1 MTYGFDANADQPTPA
16 AEVKNDLVRMPALP
30 DKPLEPPLEAR
41 PLVES
46 AGKEEGLHQTV
57 TGAVNSRIIVAA
69 GPVTLH
75 EKQPLT
81 VLAVS
86 EAELKVVR
94 EAWVS
99 QSSNGDQI
107 TVARDAADL
116 VLSGHSALA
125 VIAGPP
131 GTGKRTA
138 AIRALRQI
146 SLARPH
152 EGQPLALKEIR
163 PDWEDIAT
171 PDIALLPKDSGTAYL
186 LDVASEMSR
195 WTAPGKAAEAL
206 LQHAGNLQSVG
217 SCLVVVADDR
227 SWPENSSGA
236 LNTVMQRVKFRPYAE
251 LVACAHLEYVYRKPS
266 LKALFSKATDGK
278 EAGAASHLL
287 TEDTSPAHA
296 ARLAAGLAA
305 SDGTTAGIE
314 AAIAAFQKW
323 STDVIGV
330 FKKTE
335 QNPEDRALL
344 IAGLFLSG
352 SDALTV
358 QEAARKLL
366 DDSAAKSVRDVL
378 TGPDLTTR
386 LEGVHA
392 RVTDR
397 TVDFGHKPGYAKA
410 VLLHLWHQRA
420 DIHDYLLTWLDSIVA
435 DESHSAQLAGI
446 SDLLVELAIAESDFR
461 VVEKI
466 KKWIDGSSDESHLQ
480 LIARVLGRAA
490 VSRSLGPEV
499 RSKLLT
505 WAQDPSESVLRVVA
519 IVCTGEFA
527 DRYPRQALIRL
538 RHILNRP
545 TPGRAVSD
553 ATTALQ
559 LIAAKEGQLPTVWRM
574 VSRWIDT
581 DKKEDRNGVHRA
593 FLALLDPETDPYVL
607 QVMLEAAHQD
617 SRVEET
623 IVKGWKASLDNTH
636 VDPECRR
643 LIRGW
648 AQARSEGLVRREQT
662 ADILNRIIEQH
673 LVSSPISALL
683 FGDSTVRDDKAVI
696 ELRRDLLLPAQLARF
711 QLDAPASES

>member
-1 MTYGFDANADQPTPA
+1 MTDGFGAGADWPEPPV
-16 AEVKNDLVRMPALP
+16 EVKNDLDCMPALP
-30 DKPLEPPLEAR
+30 DKPLEPPTQAGP
-41 PLVES
+41 PLVEP
-46 AGKEEGLHQTV
+46 AGREGGLRQTV

-81 VLAVS
+81 VLAIS

-99 QSSNGDQI
+99 QSSDGAQI

-116 VLSGHSALA
+116 VLSGDSALA
-125 VIAGPP
+125 VIAGAP

-146 SLARPH
+146 SLTRPH
-152 EGQPLALKEIR
+152 GGQPLALKEIR
-163 PDWEDIAT
+163 PDWEDVAT
-171 PDIALLPKDSGTAYL
+171 PDIALLPKDPGTAYL

-206 LQHAGNLQSVG
+206 LQHAGTLQSLG
-217 SCLVVVADDR
+217 SCLVVVADEG
-227 SWPENSSGA
+227 SWPENASGA
-236 LNTVMQRVKFRPYAE
+236 LNAVVQRVKFRPYAE

-266 LKALFSKATDGK
+266 LKALFSKARDGE
-278 EAGAASHLL
+278 EAGSASHLL
-287 TEDTSPAHA
+287 TEDTSPADA
-296 ARLAAGLAA
+296 ARLAAGLAS
-305 SDGTTAGIE
+305 SDGTTGGIE
-314 AAIAAFQKW
+314 DAIAAFQQW

-330 FKKTE
+330 FKNTE

-352 SDALTV
+352 SDALTI
-358 QEAARKLL
+358 QAAARKLL
-366 DDSAAKSVRDVL
+366 ADKAAKSVRDVL

-420 DIHDYLLTWLDSIVA
+420 DIHGYLLAWLDLIVA
-435 DESHSAQLAGI
+435 DEAHSAQLAGI

-466 KKWIDGSSDESHLQ
+466 KKWIDDSSDEGHLQ

-490 VSRSLGPEV
+490 VSGSLGPEL

-505 WAQDPSESVLRVVA
+505 WALSLFRFDGHLW
-519 IVCTGEFA
+519 CGG
-527 DRYPRQALIRL
+527 QAA
-538 RHILNRP
+538 
-545 TPGRAVSD
+545 RAVSYS
-553 ATTALQ
+553 A
-559 LIAAKEGQLPTVWRM
+559 
-574 VSRWIDT
+574 
-581 DKKEDRNGVHRA
+581 
-593 FLALLDPETDPYVL
+593 
-607 QVMLEAAHQD
+607 
-617 SRVEET
+617 
-623 IVKGWKASLDNTH
+623 
-636 VDPECRR
+636 
-643 LIRGW
+643 
-648 AQARSEGLVRREQT
+648 GLR
-662 ADILNRIIEQH
+662 
-673 LVSSPISALL
+673 
-683 FGDSTVRDDKAVI
+683 
-696 ELRRDLLLPAQLARF
+696 
-711 QLDAPASES
+711 